1 MEAERSGEVVG
12 CMPCDKTSMAW
23 YQHMPLSTAIRS
35 RKLQEKQHRCLL
47 TACEAYLIY
56 SSSWGPDSDAIACI
70 CTWEHIK
77 GPTLNLPSKAQG
89 GTGSDLDVLCC
100 DEDVPEKLIKANFSA
115 GLLTKPMFCQ
125 LAYLLV
131 VPECGCD
138 WDCEHFSSGYNHL
151 RQSLALFGHLK
162 AAWPDAHLLP
172 RVCHPKLVT
181 PQLFPHPL
189 VLFRH
194 LEAAR
199 PDAPKPTPLASF
211 IAPAERARYASMP
224 PDGLVVLQVELRQQL
239 HEAVAMSSKTSSL
252 GANAKST
259 LFGGKPNQ
267 GSDKGQEEVLWA
279 PLHAHVRPWCD
290 EDSVYNMLSYDAQI
304 SRGVGS
310 LQRAAGSAQGQ
321 GHEQQQQQY
330 KNQQLKEQYEQQG
343 GQPIKVA
350 GGTDQGQSIEATI
363 QQIVQQLIKATE
375 ASDQAKQQQRGPA
388 SSQVGEVSM
397 KDDLPGGKNGK

>member
-1 MEAERSGEVVG
+1 MDAEAMAGLCEAVQQQVHNKMWLPVLTKQAPSSAGSQQQQETQLVDIVLRYQAVVKRSGEVVG

-35 RKLQEKQHRCLL
+35 RKLQEKQH
-47 TACEAYLIY
+47 
-56 SSSWGPDSDAIACI
+56 
-70 CTWEHIK
+70 
-77 GPTLNLPSKAQG
+77 
-89 GTGSDLDVLCC
+89 
-100 DEDVPEKLIKANFSA
+100 
-115 GLLTKPMFCQ
+115 
-125 LAYLLV
+125 
-131 VPECGCD
+131 
-138 WDCEHFSSGYNHL
+138 
-151 RQSLALFGHLK
+151 
-162 AAWPDAHLLP
+162 
-172 RVCHPKLVT
+172 
-181 PQLFPHPL
+181 
-189 VLFRH
+189 RH